1 MMTVEQKYKRLYI
14 YELTKECR
22 EILTRIR
29 EGRKNF
35 LFTDSE
41 KETFKKLGT
50 TTKFFLSDGLE
61 TISIKS
67 FALDYLQLKISLVT
81 RVFFNH
87 DAIGFRIYQLE
98 DVLDNIERVADENFG
113 TVQEA
118 IKVEDVV
125 EDEKRSVSI

>member
-22 EILTRIR
+22 EILTRIH

-125 EDEKRSVSI
+125 EDERRSVSI